1 MDADELTHVSVGD
14 VLKVEYRTDP
24 SPTVGVFRVLS
35 GGVLSST
42 QLGALSERLSEL
54 LPCLQQLDF
63 VAVVEKVAGGDT
75 RVTVR
80 PE

>member
-1 MDADELTHVSVGD
+1 MDADELTHVSFGD

-24 SPTVGVFRVLS
+24 SPTVGVFRVMS
-35 GGVLSST
+35 GGVLSSK

-63 VAVVEKVAGGDT
+63 EAVVEKIDGGDT
-75 RVTVR
+75 RVMVR
-80 PE
+80 PA